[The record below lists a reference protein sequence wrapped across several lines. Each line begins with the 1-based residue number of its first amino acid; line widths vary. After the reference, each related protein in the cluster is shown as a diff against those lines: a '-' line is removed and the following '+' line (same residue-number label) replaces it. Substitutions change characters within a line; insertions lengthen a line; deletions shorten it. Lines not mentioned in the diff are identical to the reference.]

1 MKKLVI
7 KEINGCSYELSD
19 ESGNTYIKDFIF
31 YIEQPKEND
40 IMLIPENILQETNI
54 FNFGQVDET
63 NINKEELVKVITQE
77 KEYYIQRIYG

>member
-1 MKKLVI
+1 MKKVTI
-7 KEINGCSYELSD
+7 KNINGCSYKLED
-19 ESGNTYIKDFIF
+19 ESGNTYIKDFIL
-31 YIEQPKEND
+31 YVEQPKEND
-40 IMLIPENILQETNI
+40 IMLIPENILKETNI

>member
-1 MKKLVI
+1 MKKVI
-7 KEINGCSYELSD
+7 IKKINGCSFGLED

-31 YIEQPKEND
+31 YVEQPKEND
-40 IMLIPENILQETNI
+40 IMLIPENILEETNI

-63 NINKEELVKVITQE
+63 NLNKEELVKVITQA